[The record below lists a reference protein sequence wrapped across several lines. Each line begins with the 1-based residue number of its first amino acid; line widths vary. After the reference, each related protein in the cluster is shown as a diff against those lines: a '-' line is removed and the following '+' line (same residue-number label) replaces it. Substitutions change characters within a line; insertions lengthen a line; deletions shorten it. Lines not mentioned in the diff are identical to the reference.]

1 MDIFPEFNIIAWDKF
16 EKYFNY
22 FEVLDSQFINLD
34 STPITLFPST
44 D

>member
-1 MDIFPEFNIIAWDKF
+1 MINIEKEIFDNKSPR
-16 EKYFNY
+16 
-22 FEVLDSQFINLD
+22 EVIEINNLD